1 MRKLPSISHS
11 HRDRKPQRKSFTP
24 PQKSGIILVFIV
36 MGLVLFGLTML
47 YSTTSGS
54 IGASLLV
61 KQVFWIFIGITGA
74 TLVNF
79 IGYKK
84 ILPYSSYFIG
94 ASCFLL
100 ILARFSRPINGA
112 YRWIRI
118 PGGIGN
124 IQPSELAKIAIVLF
138 LAYYLPKHQRQINS
152 SIKHLI
158 YPLFI
163 CGIVLLLILIGKDLG
178 TTVLL
183 VAVVWIILFVAGIKF
198 RFLFPPLLLAPIL
211 PIILKYYSKVRW
223 VRITS
228 FLNPERYQQSTGYQL
243 WLSILAIGSG
253 SWTGL
258 GFAKSRMKAEYLPE
272 AHTDFI
278 LSIVGEELGFIALL
292 TLILAYIS
300 FLILAVFISTRA
312 KDKEGMILG
321 FGLSSM
327 IALQAIINIG
337 VVCGAFPTKGM
348 PAPFISYGGSN
359 IIVCLV
365 SVGFLLSISNYRGI
379 KKKRVGT
386 SPKLTR
392 NKPQTNMQE
401 EI

>member
-11 HRDRKPQRKSFTP
+11 RREIKPTRKSFTP
-24 PQKSGIILVFIV
+24 PQKSGIILIFIV

-54 IGASLLV
+54 IGASLLL
-61 KQVFWIFIGITGA
+61 KQVFWISIGISGA
-74 TLVNF
+74 TAVNF

-84 ILPYSSYFIG
+84 ILPYSSYMVWL
-94 ASCFLL
+94 SCLLL

-112 YRWIRI
+112 HRWISI

-124 IQPSELAKIAIVLF
+124 IQPSELAKLAIVLF
-138 LAYYLPKHQRQINS
+138 LAYYLPRHQRQINS
-152 SIKHLI
+152 SVKYLF

-163 CGIVLLLILIGKDLG
+163 CGIILLLILVGKDLG
-178 TTVLL
+178 TTILL
-183 VAVVWIILFVAGIKF
+183 ASIIWIILFVSGIKL
-198 RFLFPPLLLAPIL
+198 RYLFPPLLLAPIL
-211 PIILKYYSKVRW
+211 PLILKLYSKVRW

-272 AHTDFI
+272 SHTDFI

-292 TLILAYIS
+292 ILILTYIT
-300 FLILAVFISTRA
+300 FLILSIFISTRA

-321 FGLSSM
+321 FGLSGM
-327 IALQAIINIG
+327 ITLQAIINIG
-337 VVCGAFPTKGM
+337 VVSGAFPTKGM

-359 IIVCLV
+359 IIVCLI
-365 SVGFLLSISNYRGI
+365 SVGFLLSISNYKGI
-379 KKKRVGT
+379 KKENVAT
-386 SPKLTR
+386 SSKLTR
-392 NKPQTNMQE
+392 VKSET
-401 EI
+401 